1 MPDLVRVLM
10 VEDVADDAAL
20 IERELRRAGITG
32 AARRVDSERAYRD
45 ALQTFAPDIILTD
58 HSLPAFG
65 AADALRIALL
75 AAPDTPVI
83 VVTGSLDE
91 ETAAEY
97 SKAGA
102 ADYVVKHHPERV
114 GPAVLRALDLRRAR
128 AEQARAEEARRQGEE
143 RFRALIEHGADVVAL
158 VAPDGTL
165 LFASHSIER
174 LLGFAPAELVGRPAF
189 ERVHPDDLPRIN
201 AALRDIVASPG
212 TPAGL
217 ELRWRHKDGSWR
229 HIDAVAV
236 DRLAE
241 PAVGAIVVNFRD
253 VSERRTAEA
262 ALRDSEERYR
272 TLVEGVRD
280 IIFALSPEGTIASLN
295 PAFETI
301 TGWRREEWVRRPF
314 ERLVHPEDLP
324 LALELLGR
332 VVRGELRPASQFRVR
347 TAKGDY
353 RVGEFSATP
362 QLHEGRLVGILGIG
376 RDVTERVQLEQQLR
390 QAQKME
396 AVGRLAGGVAH
407 DFNNILTAITGYADL
422 LAEDLPPGDP
432 RRQDAAEIRKAAER
446 AAGLTR
452 QLLAFSRQQVLQS
465 RVLDPNALVSELE
478 KMLHRLLGEDVR
490 LATRLPPGVGHVKAD
505 PGQLEQVI
513 MNLVVNSRDAM
524 PNGGQLT
531 IETANVELDEAYARE
546 HYPAR
551 PGPYVM
557 VAVSDTGTGMND
569 EVQAHLFEPFFTT
582 KERGK
587 GTGLGL
593 ASVYGI
599 VQQSGGFIWVY
610 SELGHGTTFKIYLP
624 RVDEPTGATARETAR
639 ETPVVGGT
647 ETVLLAED
655 EAPVRAVARQVL
667 ERHGYTVLEAP
678 SAEAA
683 LDVAERYSG
692 TIHLLLTDVIMPGLS
707 GRDLAVR
714 LATLRP
720 EARVIYMSGYTDDAI
735 TRHGVLE
742 PGLAYVQKP
751 FTPDIIA
758 RKVREVLDK
767 R

>member
-1 MPDLVRVLM
+1 MSELVRVLM
-10 VEDVADDAAL
+10 VEDVEDDAAL
-20 IERELRRAGITG
+20 IERELRRAGIKG
-32 AARRVDSERAYRD
+32 ATRRVDSERAYRE

-58 HSLPAFG
+58 HSLPTFG

-75 AAPDTPVI
+75 EMPDTPVI

-97 SKAGA
+97 IKAGA
-102 ADYVVKHHPERV
+102 ADYVVKHHLERV
-114 GPAVLRALDLRRAR
+114 GPAVVRALDLRRAR
-128 AEQARAEEARRQGEE
+128 TEQARAEEARRQGEE
-143 RFRALIEHGADVVAL
+143 RFRALIEHGADAVAL
-158 VAPDGTL
+158 LAPDETL

-174 LLGFAPAELVGRPAF
+174 LLGFAPAELVGHPGFARVDPDDVP
-189 ERVHPDDLPRIN
+189 RVH
-201 AALRDIVASPG
+201 ALLRRVMASPG
-212 TPAGL
+212 TPTGL

-253 VSERRTAEA
+253 VTERRKAEA
-262 ALRDSEERYR
+262 ALRESEERYR

-301 TGWRREEWVRRPF
+301 TGWRREEWVRQPF

-347 TAKGDY
+347 TAKGEY

-396 AVGRLAGGVAH
+396 AVGRLAGGIAH

-422 LAEDLPPGDP
+422 LLEDLGATDP
-432 RRQDAAEIRKAAER
+432 RRQDADEIHKAADR

-452 QLLAFSRQQVLQS
+452 QLLAFSRQQVLQPT
-465 RVLDPNALVSELE
+465 VLEVNKLVSDLE
-478 KMLHRLLGEDVR
+478 KMLRRLLGEDVQ
-490 LATRLPPGVGHVKAD
+490 LATRLAPTTGRVKVD

-513 MNLVVNSRDAM
+513 MNLAVNARDAM
-524 PNGGQLT
+524 PNGGKLT
-531 IETANVELDEAYARE
+531 LETGNVDLDEAYAAD

-551 PGPYVM
+551 AGPFVLL
-557 VAVSDTGTGMND
+557 AVSDTGTGMS
-569 EVQAHLFEPFFTT
+569 EETQAHMFEPFFTT
-582 KERGK
+582 KEKGK

-593 ASVYGI
+593 ATVYGI
-599 VQQSGGFIWVY
+599 IKQSGGFIWVY
-610 SELGHGTTFKIYLP
+610 SEVGRGTTFKLYLP
-624 RVDEPTGATARETAR
+624 RVEELAERASQPAQAPARPAR
-639 ETPVVGGT
+639 GS
-647 ETVLLAED
+647 ETVLVVED
-655 EAPVRAVARQVL
+655 EAPVRSVARQVL
-667 ERHGYTVLEAP
+667 ERHGYTVLEAA
-678 SAEAA
+678 SAESA
-683 LDVAERYSG
+683 LDIVTRYSG
-692 TIHLLLTDVIMPGLS
+692 TIHLLLTDVVMPGLN
-707 GRDLAVR
+707 GRELASR
-714 LATLRP
+714 LAGLRP
-720 EARVIYMSGYTDDAI
+720 DARVIFMSGYTDDAV

-742 PGLAYVQKP
+742 PGSAYVQKP
-751 FTPDIIA
+751 FTPDAIA
-758 RKVREVLDK
+758 RKVREVLD